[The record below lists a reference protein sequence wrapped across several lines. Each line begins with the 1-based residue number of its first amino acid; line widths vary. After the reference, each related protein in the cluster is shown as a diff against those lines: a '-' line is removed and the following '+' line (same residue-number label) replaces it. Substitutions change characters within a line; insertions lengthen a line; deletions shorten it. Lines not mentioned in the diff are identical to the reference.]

1 MKIIFEHFF
10 EPLIGQ
16 QTFLRSYLIAQ
27 KSCVTFLSAFLSLSS
42 FFWCFFST
50 QKKTQGTSEPLW
62 VLGPTSQEIPQQE
75 RLGMGFEDYHNLTM
89 VLEVIV
95 LVL

>member
-1 MKIIFEHFF
+1 MID
-10 EPLIGQ
+10 
-16 QTFLRSYLIAQ
+16 Q
-27 KSCVTFLSAFLSLSS
+27 KNRFTFLSAFLSGPS
-42 FFWCFFST
+42 FFWCFFSI
-50 QKKTQGTSEPLW
+50 QKKTQGTLEPLW
-62 VLGPTSQEIPQQE
+62 VLGPTTQEIPQQE

>member
-1 MKIIFEHFF
+1 MGLLFF
-10 EPLIGQ
+10 GAFSALKKRLKVLRNLYGSLIG
-16 QTFLRSYLIAQ
+16 
-27 KSCVTFLSAFLSLSS
+27 
-42 FFWCFFST
+42 
-50 QKKTQGTSEPLW
+50 
-62 VLGPTSQEIPQQE
+62 PTTQEIPQQE